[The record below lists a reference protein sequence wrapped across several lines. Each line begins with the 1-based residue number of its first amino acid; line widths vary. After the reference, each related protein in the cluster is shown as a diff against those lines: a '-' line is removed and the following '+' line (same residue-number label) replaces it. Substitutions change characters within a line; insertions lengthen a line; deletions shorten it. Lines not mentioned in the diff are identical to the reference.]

1 MGWSPSG
8 LVRPRSG
15 SRSGLART
23 SIYIFNIFLCIHM
36 NIFVCIYMYII
47 FVFQLVY
54 TCAVFIATLLPD
66 RLCLHI
72 EARISSCTMPHL
84 L

>member
-23 SIYIFNIFLCIHM
+23 SIYIFNNFFCIHM
-36 NIFVCIYMYII
+36 NIFVCIYIYIDVTRH
-47 FVFQLVY
+47 FVF
-54 TCAVFIATLLPD
+54 
-66 RLCLHI
+66 
-72 EARISSCTMPHL
+72 
-84 L
+84 